1 MASDPEPPELVFG
14 PERNG
19 SVRST
24 NINSPDFP
32 FGLKTQGRVV
42 GLSFEELILFGGQA
56 LHLFREFCEEFP
68 KA

>member
-42 GLSFEELILFGGQA
+42 GLYFEELILFGGHV
-56 LHLFREFCEEFP
+56 LHLFREFCEGFP